1 MNEPV
6 WIRQDVIL
14 AFHER
19 LLSEHGG
26 SAGLREPGLLESAMD
41 RPRNLFAYSNP
52 TLHDLAAS
60 YGYGIIKN
68 HPFIDGNKRIGMGA
82 AVLFLEVNAMRF
94 TATEEDAVLRTLA
107 LAAGEMTESAFA
119 AWLEANSHPA

>member
-1 MNEPV
+1 MTAPV

-19 LLSEHGG
+19 LLAEHGG
-26 SAGLREPGLLESAMD
+26 SAGLREPGMLESAMD

-60 YGYGIIKN
+60 YGFGIVKN
-68 HPFIDGNKRIGMGA
+68 HPFVDGNKRIGLGA
-82 AVLFLEVNAMRF
+82 AILFLELNGLRF
-94 TATEEDAVLRTLA
+94 TATEEDAVVRTLA
-107 LAAGEMTESAFA
+107 LAAGGMTEAAFA
-119 AWLEANSHPA
+119 AWLEANSRPA

>member
-19 LLSEHGG
+19 LLAEHGG

-41 RPRNLFAYSNP
+41 RPKNLFAYSNP

-60 YGYGIIKN
+60 YGFGLVKN
-68 HPFIDGNKRIGMGA
+68 HPFIDGNKRIGLA
-82 AVLFLEVNAMRF
+82 AAILFLELNNLKF
-94 TATEEDAVLRTLA
+94 TATEEDGVLRTLA
-107 LAAGEMTESAFA
+107 LAAGEMSEAAFA
-119 AWLEANSHPA
+119 AWLEANSRAA